1 VTART
6 DPVFQSWLAA
16 LEERHLRDLTF
27 SELRRALQALS
38 AWYVERRRDM
48 GPGTALNSAG
58 KRAAFAL
65 FFGPLHFLTV
75 RRIVRELEAG
85 RSSPSRILDLGC
97 GTGAAGAAWAME
109 AGGSPILDG
118 VDRSSWAAGE
128 ANWGWRRLGLRGRAR
143 RGDLNRQRLP
153 ARGSAIL
160 AAYTINELS
169 DDEREALLTRLL
181 AATEQ
186 GARLLVVEPIARRIS
201 PWWDDWSA
209 VLTERAGRADTWRF
223 AVALPEPLHRLDRA
237 AGLDHRELT
246 ARSLYLPGSS

>member
-1 VTART
+1 VTAPI
-6 DPVFQSWLAA
+6 DPTLQSWLTA

-27 SELRRALQALS
+27 PELRRALQALS
-38 AWYVERRRDM
+38 TWYVERRSEL

-65 FFGPLHFLTV
+65 FYGPLHFLTV
-75 RRIVRELEAG
+75 HRIVGELEAG

-97 GTGAAGAAWAME
+97 GTGAAGAAWAMA
-109 AGGSPILDG
+109 AGGAPILEG
-118 VDRSSWAAGE
+118 VDRSAWAASE
-128 ANWGWRRLGLRGRAR
+128 ASWSWRRLGLRGRAR

-153 ARGSAIL
+153 ARGAAIL

-169 DDEREALLTRLL
+169 DDEREALLGRLL
-181 AATEQ
+181 AATNR

-209 VLTERAGRADTWRF
+209 ALTERAGRADTWRF
-223 AVALPEPLHRLDRA
+223 STALPELLHRLDRA

-246 ARSLYLPGSS
+246 ARSLYLPGPS